1 MKKRKKILFLPHSD
15 GLAHITRCLAIADL
29 LPKSQYHMRFA
40 VSLDKRA
47 FVRKAGYG
55 TYTLSPSTS
64 FDVAEEYKFTRKNEY
79 LDLLSNYVQED
90 LNIID
95 KYKPDAVISDKRTT
109 ACISTR
115 IKKVP
120 WITIANSI
128 YLKEFWKGNGLDLS
142 ERKFLNQ
149 VYHFIG
155 WVFVNFISRQAMK
168 VPFHKVSDQFAKA
181 SVYAQYD
188 ADLKLVADVPEYNS
202 LSPLPED
209 AYFVGPLFWQ
219 GFEKKEPAWFKKLD
233 KKRPIIYLSL
243 GGTIY
248 NQEMLNSTIEA
259 VANTP
264 YQLIVSLG
272 PNFKKSKIGKLPE
285 NVWAETYLPGQKAC
299 KISDVVVHHGGHGTV
314 MQALKYGKPCVV
326 IPHNYGQWYNAKRIE
341 RLKCG
346 INLNPLKPSFVSP
359 NSLLKD
365 ALDVKPAEI
374 RVAVEKVL
382 TDVKYKRNA
391 EKFKKTVR
399 LYRNGHRAVDIVE
412 HFLEMQ
418 QKSAKKSERRK

>member
-1 MKKRKKILFLPHSD
+1 MSKRKKILFLPHSD

-29 LPKSQYHMRFA
+29 LPKSKYHIRFA
-40 VSLDKRA
+40 VSMDKRN

-55 TYTLSPSTS
+55 TYTLAPSTS
-64 FDVAEEYKFTRKNEY
+64 FDVAEEYKFAKKNEY

-90 LNIID
+90 LSIID
-95 KYKPDAVISDKRTT
+95 KYKPDVVISDKRTT

-142 ERKFLNQ
+142 EKKLLNQ
-149 VYHFIG
+149 FYYFIG

-168 VPFHKVSDQFAKA
+168 VPFHKITDQYAKA

-202 LSPLPED
+202 LSPLPSD
-209 AYFVGPLFWQ
+209 AYFVGPLWWK

-233 KKRPIIYLSL
+233 KTKPIIYLSL

-248 NQEMLNSTIEA
+248 NQDMFNNTVEA
-259 VANTP
+259 IDGTD

-272 PNFKKSKIGKLPE
+272 PNFNKNKIGKLPKNIWVE
-285 NVWAETYLPGQKAC
+285 KYLPGQKAC
-299 KISDVVVHHGGHGTV
+299 AISDIVIHHGGHGTV

-346 INLNPLKPSFVSP
+346 INLNPVKATWVNP

-365 ALDVKPAEI
+365 ALDVKPVEI
-374 RVAVEKVL
+374 RVAIEKIL
-382 TDVKYKRNA
+382 KHDKYRKNA
-391 EKFKKTVR
+391 DKFRKAIR
-399 LYRNGHRAVDIVE
+399 SYRDGNRAVDIIE
-412 HFLEMQ
+412 HFVD
-418 QKSAKKSERRK
+418 SIDKKKKKK

>member
-1 MKKRKKILFLPHSD
+1 MTKRKKILFIPHSD

-29 LPKSQYHMRFA
+29 LPKSKYHMRFA

-55 TYTLSPSTS
+55 TYTMSPSTS
-64 FDVAEEYKFTRKNEY
+64 FDVVEEFKFARKEEYI
-79 LDLLSNYVQED
+79 DLLSSYIQED
-90 LNIID
+90 MDIMD
-95 KYKPDAVISDKRTT
+95 KYKPDIVISDKRIS
-109 ACISTR
+109 ACISTK
-115 IKKVP
+115 IKKIP
-120 WITIANSI
+120 WITIVNSI

-142 ERKFLNQ
+142 EKKFLKQ
-149 VYHFIG
+149 VFHFIG
-155 WVFVNFISRQAMK
+155 WFYVNFISRQALK

-181 SVYAQYD
+181 SVYAQFD
-188 ADLKLVADVPEYNS
+188 ADLKLVVDVPEYNS

-219 GFEKKEPAWFKKLD
+219 GFEKKQPAWFRKLD

-248 NQEMLNSTIEA
+248 NQEMFNSTVEA
-259 VANTP
+259 IANTP

-285 NVWAETYLPGQKAC
+285 NVFVETYLPGQKAC
-299 KISDVVVHHGGHGTV
+299 KIADVVVHHGGHGTV
-314 MQALKYGKPCVV
+314 MQALKYGKPSVV
-326 IPHNYGQWYNAKRIE
+326 IPHNYGQWYNAKRVE

-346 INLNPLKPSFVSP
+346 INLNPLKPTFVNP

-374 RVAVEKVL
+374 RVAIEKVL
-382 TDVKYKRNA
+382 TDSKYAKGA
-391 EKFKKTVR
+391 EKFKKTIR
-399 LYRNGHRAVDIVE
+399 SYRDGERAISIVE
-412 HFLEMQ
+412 HFIEAQ
-418 QKSAKKSERRK
+418 NKNTRKGRK